1 MSRTH
6 SPILQKFRPFLI
18 LLLFLAL
25 TLLLTYPLMLDLDH
39 RVRDAG
45 DPLLNSWILASNVRK
60 IASLDWRG
68 FFDANI
74 FYPYQRTL
82 AYSEFL
88 FTQSLFAFPVLLI
101 SGNPIFAYNIVFLLA
116 FITSGFGMY
125 LLAWSLTKDTTAGVV
140 AGIIYAFSP
149 FMFAH
154 LSHLQILT
162 AGGIPLAFLF
172 LSRFFSSDSYCDL
185 FLFALFYILQ
195 VLANGYYALY
205 LTLFAGMFIIYQGI
219 AQRKYS
225 DKNFWLKL
233 GILILLTIV
242 VTGPFF
248 YQYIRVHQE
257 MGFARQGGYSAELIN
272 FLATPPINRLYG
284 DTAKFGLNPEGKLFP
299 GAIALLMAFFGLVY
313 GLKFQLEKAEKSQNQ
328 KTARVLLA
336 IKIFLNGLILIC
348 LTIIIF
354 TVCLKGFRFS
364 MGYIPGFSAHPLTDP
379 ILILLALLAARLIMA
394 RHYKKRIAKLIVREG
409 NNRLVYAGILI
420 LAFLFTFGARGPY
433 YFLIKYVP
441 GFDGLRAASRFHI
454 FVLFS
459 LSVLAAFGVSSFLTR
474 LRGWKKT
481 VMTLLIPL
489 LILGEYISIPIPLTR
504 IPVKEEIPEV
514 YRWLTSQKEDLAL
527 LEIPLPQLPSPDF
540 TEECLRLYFSTYHW
554 KKLVNGYSGYFS
566 PLYVELLRRWPIY
579 SLRQNIEDLEP
590 LNLRYLLLHSEN
602 FSEEDLS
609 NMISGLLEMQN
620 DLRLVDCLGAVYIF
634 EFVSSCGNLAKYF
647 AKEKETLISRQG
659 FQLRANANED
669 LVRAATDGSLTTRWD
684 SGPQQKGQ
692 YFEIDLGSPMMIK
705 GISLMLGQYIENYPR
720 SYLVET
726 SPDGFTWKE
735 AARQEHVRLPLV
747 SFLRPR
753 ELPLEIRFPPVE
765 ARRIK
770 ITNLG
775 EDPTHSWSIC
785 EIGVFK

>member
-1 MSRTH
+1 M
-6 SPILQKFRPFLI
+6 LQKFRPFLI
-18 LLLFLAL
+18 FLLFLAL
-25 TLLLTYPLMLDLDH
+25 TLLLTYPLVLDLDH
-39 RVRDAG
+39 GVRDPG

-82 AYSEFL
+82 AYSELL
-88 FTQSLFAFPVLLI
+88 FTQSLFAFPVLRI
-101 SGNPIFAYNIVFLLA
+101 SGNPILAYNIVFLLA

-125 LLAWSLTKDTTAGVV
+125 LLAWSLTKNTAAGVV

-172 LSRFFSSDSYCDL
+172 LSRFFSSNSYRDL
-185 FLFALFYILQ
+185 FLFTLFYILQ

-205 LTLFAGMFIIYQGI
+205 LTLFAGMFLIYRGI

-225 DKNFWLKL
+225 DKSFWLKL
-233 GILILLTIV
+233 GILILLTLI

-248 YQYIRVHQE
+248 YQYLRVRQE

-299 GAIALLMAFFGLVY
+299 GATALLMAFFGLVF

-336 IKIFLNGLILIC
+336 IKIILNGLILIC
-348 LTIIIF
+348 LTMIILI
-354 TVCLKGFRFS
+354 VCLKGLRLS
-364 MGYIPGFSAHPLTDP
+364 MGPIPGSSAHPLTSP
-379 ILILLALLAARLIMA
+379 FLILLVLLAARFIMA
-394 RHYKKRIAKLIVREG
+394 RHYNKRMAKLIVREG
-409 NNRLVYAGILI
+409 NDRLVYAGILI
-420 LAFLFTFGARGPY
+420 LAFLFTFGVRGPY

-459 LSVLAAFGVSSFLTR
+459 LAVLAAFGVSSLLTR
-474 LRGWKKT
+474 LGSWKKT
-481 VMTLLIPL
+481 VLVSLIPL
-489 LILGEYISIPIPLTR
+489 LILAEYFSVPIPLSR

-514 YRWLTSQKEDLAL
+514 YRWLASQKEDFAL
-527 LEIPLPQLPSPDF
+527 VELPLPQLPSPDF
-540 TEECLRLYFSTYHW
+540 TQECLRLYFSTYHW
-554 KKLVNGYSGYFS
+554 KKLVNGYSGHFS
-566 PLYVELLRRWPIY
+566 PLYVELLRRWPMY

-602 FSEEDLS
+602 FSQKGLS
-609 NMISGLLEMQN
+609 NIISGLLEMQN

-634 EFVSSCGNLAKYF
+634 EFFPSSGNLARDV
-647 AKEKETLISRQG
+647 AKEKEALISRQG
-659 FQLRANANED
+659 FKLRANANED
-669 LVRAATDGSLTTRWD
+669 QVRAATDGSLTTRWD

-692 YFEIDLGSPMMIK
+692 YFEIDLGSTMMIE
-705 GISLMLGQYIENYPR
+705 GISLMLGQYAENFPR

-726 SPDGFTWKE
+726 SPDGFAWKE
-735 AARQEHVRLPLV
+735 VARQEQVRLPLV

-753 ELPLEIRFPPVE
+753 ELPLKIRFPPVE
-765 ARRIK
+765 ARCIK

-775 EDPTHSWSIC
+775 EDPVHSWSIC
-785 EIGVFK
+785 EIGIFK